1 MLADSSLY
9 ENPSQP
15 ERAEKD
21 SLPERQRLQSLP
33 EYQKALRSMWCASIY
48 KMKKNCIRT
57 PMLMLERQPN

>member
-15 ERAEKD
+15 ERAAKD

-48 KMKKNCIRT
+48 KMKKK
-57 PMLMLERQPN
+57 LH